1 MPETAELLL
10 ALILV
15 SDLVLVAS
23 SRLLHCIKVAGIQG
37 LLIGLLPL
45 AVWQTGG
52 GISSL
57 QLWGVAL
64 TNTLVKGIAL
74 PALMVYAMRQ
84 ASVKRELEP
93 FIGYPL
99 SVAIQFLI
107 VAASFLASSRLH
119 IADGLA
125 CALTIPVALSTIGA
139 GLFMIIARRKAI
151 TQVIGF
157 LMLENGITVFGAG
170 LMMEY
175 GIFVEL
181 GILLDVLVLV
191 FVMGIAI
198 FQINREFA
206 HIDTDRLNRLGDTTT
221 RR

>member
-10 ALILV
+10 ALILA
-15 SDLVLVAS
+15 SNLVLVAS
-23 SRLLHCIKVAGIQG
+23 SRLLHCIKVVGIQG

-45 AVWQTGG
+45 AVWQAGG

-93 FIGYPL
+93 FVGYPL
-99 SVAIQFLI
+99 SVAVQFLI
-107 VAASFLASSRLH
+107 VAASFLAASHLH

-125 CALTIPVALSTIGA
+125 CALTIPVALATIGA
-139 GLFMIIARRKAI
+139 GLFMIVARRKAI